1 MTIYLSIDSFLFII
15 IVSFSL
21 LGSFIVS
28 INRRCD
34 LKIQIG
40 YFFVGFIGRFL
51 PPGAAVLSSMGMVDT
66 TSKCGAHV
74 PGPTDE
80 RLCPPYPDFS
90 VPLSWA
96 VSFLFSSIRSRYLL
110 TVSGHSRA
118 DGVRVRAPGH
128 RQVTNAC
135 SHLFLF
141 LSFFFFNN
149 KKKDIERK
157 KENKWARAAT
167 NRRMSREK
175 EKKRCRRRQPMGWVG
190 QSPRLQI
197 DISLSTPSPRLHHIA
212 LRNSHLTS
220 R

>member
-141 LSFFFFNN
+141 LFLFCFNNN
-149 KKKDIERK
+149 KKRYRKEEGERA
-157 KENKWARAAT
+157 EWARAAT

-175 EKKRCRRRQPMGWVG
+175 EKKDVVDDSQWDG
-190 QSPRLQI
+190 L
-197 DISLSTPSPRLHHIA
+197 DNHHA
-212 LRNSHLTS
+212 FRLTS
-220 R
+220 AYLPPPLAYITSP

>member
-141 LSFFFFNN
+141 CFNN

-157 KENKWARAAT
+157 KEKEPSGRVL
-167 NRRMSREK
+167 RLIGGRV
-175 EKKRCRRRQPMGWVG
+175 EKKKKKDVVDDSQWDG
-190 QSPRLQI
+190 L
-197 DISLSTPSPRLHHIA
+197 DNHHA
-212 LRNSHLTS
+212 FRLTS
-220 R
+220 AYLPPPLAYITSP

>member
-1 MTIYLSIDSFLFII
+1 MTIYLSIDSFMFII

-149 KKKDIERK
+149 KKKRYRK
-157 KENKWARAAT
+157 E
-167 NRRMSREK
+167 EG
-175 EKKRCRRRQPMGWVG
+175 E
-190 QSPRLQI
+190 
-197 DISLSTPSPRLHHIA
+197 
-212 LRNSHLTS
+212 
-220 R
+220 

>member
-1 MTIYLSIDSFLFII
+1 M
-15 IVSFSL
+15 
-21 LGSFIVS
+21 GSFIVS

-141 LSFFFFNN
+141 LFCFFF
-149 KKKDIERK
+149 KKRYRKEEGERA
-157 KENKWARAAT
+157 EWARAAT
-167 NRRMSREK
+167 NRRTSREK